1 MTTFPVIASIKDP
14 KIVEARELTSAAG
27 RRHAQQCLLEG
38 EEIIRWALQRDLPI
52 AYVLFHNR
60 IETHPL
66 LESLLTHAV
75 PCYTVSDGILKKVTD
90 THYLVPFVGVA
101 PVQES
106 PATGAPP
113 RFVILLD
120 GVQDHGNIGTI
131 IRTAQGFGIRDIATS
146 TPDFDLYYRKLIEAS
161 RGHVFDVR
169 LTRYPSSARAVHDLK
184 ARGFQIVA
192 TSSYGDNLQT
202 LAKLENKPLVLA
214 VGNETD
220 GVSEAVLQN
229 ADLVVQIP
237 MQSQVE
243 SLNVAVATGISVY
256 ELKLKLVITML
267 THYIRATLGREVNV
281 AAKLVQRALDTT
293 LARVSH
299 FNGTQ
304 VVLLM
309 VLKCDTVMTLEQVSK
324 DIATFGDELQAL
336 LAPLFAEKYIE
347 YANATETS
355 LKLTDEGAQL
365 LGKLWSLVETSEEQI
380 LEGFSP
386 VEKQQLMDY
395 LQRIQANCARIIQI

>member
-1 MTTFPVIASIKDP
+1 MTTFPVITSIKDP

-27 RRHAQQCLLEG
+27 RRRAQQCLLEG
-38 EEIIRWALQRDLPI
+38 EEIIRWALQRNLPI

-66 LESLLTHAV
+66 LDPLLDRAI
-75 PCYTVSDGILKKVTD
+75 PCYVVSDGILKKVTD

-101 PVQES
+101 SLQETRS
-106 PATGAPP
+106 DGAP
-113 RFVILLD
+113 RFTILLD

-146 TPDFDLYYRKLIEAS
+146 APDFDLYYRKLIEAS

-169 LTRYPSSARAVHDLK
+169 LTRYASSVQAVKALK

-202 LAKLENKPLVLA
+202 LAKLENKPLVLV
-214 VGNETD
+214 VGNESE
-220 GVSEAVLQN
+220 GVSKTVLQN

-256 ELKLKLVITML
+256 ELKLKLVMTML
-267 THYIRATLGREVNV
+267 TQYIRATLGREVNV

-299 FNGTQ
+299 FNAAQ
-304 VVLLM
+304 VVLMM
-309 VLKCDTVMTLEQVSK
+309 VLKCDAVMTLEQVSR
-324 DIATFGDELQAL
+324 DIATFGDELQGL
-336 LAPLFAEKYIE
+336 LAPLFAESYIA
-347 YANATETS
+347 YADPAKTT
-355 LKLTDEGAQL
+355 LKLTDAGEQL

-380 LEGFSP
+380 LEGFSAT
-386 VEKQQLMDY
+386 EKQHLLDY
-395 LQRIQANCARIIQI
+395 LQRIQTNCARIIQE

>member
-1 MTTFPVIASIKDP
+1 MTTVPTITSIKDS

-27 RRHAQQCLLEG
+27 RRCAQQCLLEG
-38 EEIIRWALQRDLPI
+38 EKIIRWALQHDLPI

-66 LESLLTHAV
+66 LESLLARAV
-75 PCYTVSDGILKKVTD
+75 PCYAVSDGILKKVTD
-90 THYLVPFVGVA
+90 THYLVPFVGIA
-101 PVQES
+101 PVREAPS
-106 PATGAPP
+106 TGLR

-131 IRTAQGFGIRDIATS
+131 IRTAQGFGIHDIATS

-169 LTRYPSSARAVHDLK
+169 LTRYASGAQAVRDFK
-184 ARGFQIVA
+184 AQGFQIVA

-202 LAKLENKPLVLA
+202 LAKLEDKPLVLV

-220 GVSEAVLQN
+220 GVSETVLQN

-237 MQSQVE
+237 MQSPVE
-243 SLNVAVATGISVY
+243 SLNVAVAAGISVY

-267 THYIRATLGREVNV
+267 TRYIRATLGREVNV
-281 AAKLVQRALDTT
+281 AAKLVQQALDTT

-304 VVLLM
+304 VILLM
-309 VLKCDTVMTLEQVSK
+309 VLKCDTVMTLEQVGK
-324 DIATFGDELQAL
+324 DVATFGEELQAL
-336 LAPLFAEKYIE
+336 LEPLFAENYIA
-347 YANATETS
+347 YADSAETS
-355 LKLTDEGAQL
+355 LRLTDEGAQL
-365 LGKLWSLVETSEEQI
+365 LGKLWSLVETSEGQI
-380 LEGFSP
+380 LEGFST

-395 LQRIQANCARIIQI
+395 LQRIQANCARIIQV

>member
-1 MTTFPVIASIKDP
+1 MTSFPVITSIKDP

-27 RRHAQQCLLEG
+27 RKRAQQCLLEG
-38 EEIIRWALQRDLPI
+38 EEIIRWVLQRDLPI

-66 LESLLTHAV
+66 LETLTARAV
-75 PCYTVSDGILKKVTD
+75 PCYAVSDGILKKVTD

-101 PVQES
+101 PVRDL
-106 PATGAPP
+106 PAAGAP

-146 TPDFDLYYRKLIEAS
+146 SPDFDLYYRKLIEAS
-161 RGHVFDVR
+161 RGHIFDVR
-169 LTRYPSSARAVHDLK
+169 LTRYASSAQAVHDLK

-202 LAKLENKPLVLA
+202 LAKLEDKPLVLV
-214 VGNETD
+214 VGNETG
-220 GVSEAVLQN
+220 GVSEAVLKN

-267 THYIRATLGREVNV
+267 IHYIRTTLGREVNV
-281 AAKLVQRALDTT
+281 AAKLVQRALDAT

-304 VVLLM
+304 VILMM
-309 VLKCDTVMTLEQVSK
+309 VLKCDSVMTLEQAGK
-324 DIATFGDELQAL
+324 DIAVFGEELQAL
-336 LAPLFAEKYIE
+336 LAPLFAEKYIV
-347 YANATETS
+347 YADPDGTS
-355 LKLTDEGAQL
+355 LRLTDEGSQL
-365 LGKLWSLVETSEEQI
+365 LGKLWGLVEASEDQI
-380 LEGFSP
+380 LEGFSAA
-386 VEKQQLMDY
+386 EKQQLLDY
-395 LQRIQANCARIIQI
+395 LQRIQTNCTRIISV